1 MRYMISDEC
10 GTQYDIE
17 IFNNISE
24 SAVENI
30 VKEARDVY
38 EVVKDYVDKCELF
51 YMILR
56 DKFDEHD
63 IRWEEN
69 FPYRIEW

>member
-1 MRYMISDEC
+1 MRYMISDEY

-17 IFNNISE
+17 IFNNISA

-30 VKEARDVY
+30 VKEAKDVY

-51 YMILR
+51 YIILR
-56 DKFDEHD
+56 DKFDEHG

>member
-24 SAVENI
+24 CAVEDI
-30 VKEARDVY
+30 VKEAKDVY
-38 EVVKDYVDKCELF
+38 EIVKDYVDKCELF
-51 YMILR
+51 YTILR
-56 DKFDEHD
+56 DKFDEHG
-63 IRWEEN
+63 IKWEEN